1 MRKSCALAIC
11 NTRDSPPSCRNDSL
25 IPRLFV
31 TGLLEIVR
39 YMCTMRNTPIF
50 VIFAVFLVILAPA
63 HAQTTLQITE
73 SDCSQLVTHV
83 ASSDVSYRP
92 GVDVNGNAVVPADLG
107 NAVVPADLNAQP
119 QIAVPD
125 VISIPVTIDLA
136 TNLGINTPFLARPT
150 VGEVQTTRDGRVTF
164 NCQPIGGSAQQELA
178 KRCQQIGVTN

>member
-1 MRKSCALAIC
+1 
-11 NTRDSPPSCRNDSL
+11 
-25 IPRLFV
+25 
-31 TGLLEIVR
+31 
-39 YMCTMRNTPIF
+39 MRNTPIF

-92 GVDVNGNAVVPADLG
+92 GVDVNGNAVA
-107 NAVVPADLNAQP
+107 PADLNAQP

-150 VGEVQTTRDGRVTF
+150 VGEVQITRDGRVTF

>member
-1 MRKSCALAIC
+1 VRKSCALAIC
-11 NTRDSPPSCRNDSL
+11 NTGDSPPSCRNDSL

-92 GVDVNGNAVVPADLG
+92 GVDVNGNAVA
-107 NAVVPADLNAQP
+107 PADLNAQP

>member
-1 MRKSCALAIC
+1 
-11 NTRDSPPSCRNDSL
+11 
-25 IPRLFV
+25 
-31 TGLLEIVR
+31 
-39 YMCTMRNTPIF
+39 MCTMRNTPIF

-92 GVDVNGNAVVPADLG
+92 GVDVNGNAVA
-107 NAVVPADLNAQP
+107 PADLNAQP

-136 TNLGINTPFLARPT
+136 TNLGINTPFLTRPT
-150 VGEVQTTRDGRVTF
+150 VGEVQITRDGRVTF

>member
-1 MRKSCALAIC
+1 
-11 NTRDSPPSCRNDSL
+11 
-25 IPRLFV
+25 
-31 TGLLEIVR
+31 
-39 YMCTMRNTPIF
+39 MCTMRNTPIF

-92 GVDVNGNAVVPADLG
+92 GVDVNGNAVA
-107 NAVVPADLNAQP
+107 PADLNAQP